1 MKVIDLLIKKAN
13 NELMPKL
20 IKITWLDYEVKYYL
34 DDNFWYRSIED
45 DKKLEI
51 LGNILN
57 IEVEVITN
65 EYRQLVQKDE
75 IIEEDKKIEEILI
88 QSNRKVTYRKDKFI
102 EGMLDHFYDLDLE
115 VREKLNELIRE
126 INKLKKEGK

>member
-1 MKVIDLLIKKAN
+1 MKIIDLLIKKAN

-20 IKITWLDYEVKYYL
+20 IKITWIDYEMEYHL

-51 LGNILN
+51 LDNILN

-75 IIEEDKKIEEILI
+75 IIEEDKEIVEAKCYENFKSIDDYIEHLKYKI
-88 QSNRKVTYRKDKFI
+88 
-102 EGMLDHFYDLDLE
+102 
-115 VREKLNELIRE
+115 NELIRE
-126 INKLKKEGK
+126 VNKLKKEGK